1 MCGTVPPC
9 PCLHGRWETYIW
21 FHPALNKYVYP
32 GCSHFD
38 NGATS
43 KIDDVLF
50 EHGRLLYILPLT
62 DHPTYLW
69 YTSRGDHA
77 KMFLVFEFVCG
88 TPPSCLKV
96 RGWVVVVGGLQQFS
110 VRPKPLG
117 FGVLGLSVWGQG
129 LTIMIP
135 YHGL

>member
-1 MCGTVPPC
+1 MFYHVLVYMG
-9 PCLHGRWETYIW
+9 HG
-21 FHPALNKYVYP
+21 
-32 GCSHFD
+32 
-38 NGATS
+38 
-43 KIDDVLF
+43 
-50 EHGRLLYILPLT
+50 
-62 DHPTYLW
+62 
-69 YTSRGDHA
+69 

-129 LTIMIP
+129 LTI
-135 YHGL
+135 YHMNTRQEISFVATKTNLSSL